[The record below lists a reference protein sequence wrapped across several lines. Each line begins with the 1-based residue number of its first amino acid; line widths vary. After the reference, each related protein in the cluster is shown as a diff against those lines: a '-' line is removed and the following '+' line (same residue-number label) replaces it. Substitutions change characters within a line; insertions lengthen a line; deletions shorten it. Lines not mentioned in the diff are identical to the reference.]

1 MNHNLKKGSD
11 VNIGE
16 AKVNTI
22 VYFENAPVF
31 DCLLMVAACACVRMY
46 VSLSE
51 GVCSCEDVSVYLH
64 ACLRERERVGE
75 SSREV

>member
-1 MNHNLKKGSD
+1 MNHNLKKGND

-31 DCLLMVAACACVRMY
+31 DCLLMVAACACVLMH
-46 VSLSE
+46 VSLS
-51 GVCSCEDVSVYLH
+51 
-64 ACLRERERVGE
+64 VGE
-75 SSREV
+75 CGCV